1 MNYYFL
7 EYPNR
12 YRKHQDIQRSTYQ
25 DVIAGMKSGKYLSD
39 VEWAN
44 LKYEKELLQIYRQRN
59 IERETGKEQLDASGN
74 SIQGKQK
81 VSSP

>member
-44 LKYEKELLQIYRQRN
+44 IR

>member
-44 LKYEKELLQIYRQRN
+44 IR

-74 SIQGKQK
+74 SIQGKRK

>member
-39 VEWAN
+39 VKWAN
-44 LKYEKELLQIYRQRN
+44 IR

>member
-59 IERETGKEQLDASGN
+59 IERESGKEQLDASG
-74 SIQGKQK
+74 
-81 VSSP
+81 

>member
-39 VEWAN
+39 VERAN

-59 IERETGKEQLDASGN
+59 IERESGKEQLDASG
-74 SIQGKQK
+74 
-81 VSSP
+81 

>member
-59 IERETGKEQLDASGN
+59 IERESGN
-74 SIQGKQK
+74 DKFYG
-81 VSSP
+81 

>member
-44 LKYEKELLQIYRQRN
+44 IR
-59 IERETGKEQLDASGN
+59 IERESGKEQLDASG
-74 SIQGKQK
+74 
-81 VSSP
+81 

>member
-44 LKYEKELLQIYRQRN
+44 IKYEKELLQIYRQRN
-59 IERETGKEQLDASGN
+59 IERESGKEQLDASG
-74 SIQGKQK
+74 
-81 VSSP
+81 